1 MTVEISNAL
10 FGYFEALY
18 DLNRNLI
25 MLCGVDVIDNE
36 GQYEKRVREIVQNI
50 PRLVPYAFSHQEQK
64 YVLDDHAGLLE
75 FCDELRFLKSGYMQ
89 IFTQNYSFLED
100 IKTVRNQFE
109 HKMHGVRLVGSDSGS
124 GLLFSVTYELK
135 RKSEITLTANAFM
148 QLAKS
153 LNELFSEIQDVV
165 SAFAHKQEKADYTYY
180 RRLLR
185 YRFSDF
191 NKIYENDQLRNFG
204 KALFPF

>member
-1 MTVEISNAL
+1 
-10 FGYFEALY
+10 
-18 DLNRNLI
+18 
-25 MLCGVDVIDNE
+25 
-36 GQYEKRVREIVQNI
+36 
-50 PRLVPYAFSHQEQK
+50 
-64 YVLDDHAGLLE
+64 
-75 FCDELRFLKSGYMQ
+75 
-89 IFTQNYSFLED
+89 
-100 IKTVRNQFE
+100 
-109 HKMHGVRLVGSDSGS
+109 MHGVRLVGSDSGS
-124 GLLFSVTYELK
+124 GLLFAVTYELK

-165 SAFAHKQEKADYTYY
+165 SAFAYKQEKADYTYY

>member
-50 PRLVPYAFSHQEQK
+50 PRLVPYAFSHKEQK

-89 IFTQNYSFLED
+89 IFTQNYSFLVD
-100 IKTVRNQFE
+100 IKTVR
-109 HKMHGVRLVGSDSGS
+109 
-124 GLLFSVTYELK
+124 
-135 RKSEITLTANAFM
+135 I
-148 QLAKS
+148 
-153 LNELFSEIQDVV
+153 
-165 SAFAHKQEKADYTYY
+165 
-180 RRLLR
+180 
-185 YRFSDF
+185 
-191 NKIYENDQLRNFG
+191 
-204 KALFPF
+204 